1 MESALTGGITRKTL
15 IIKGRL
21 DNLNDYTNACR
32 SNKFAG
38 AGCKAKNELI
48 ITEFIEEQL
57 TGVHFIGKTY
67 LHFRWIEPN
76 RNRDLDNV
84 CFAKKFILDALVRN
98 KVIETD
104 GWRGVWGFTDEF
116 DVDADDPRI
125 EVVIEGR
132 LK

>member
-1 MESALTGGITRKTL
+1 MESALTGDIIRKTL